1 MDVVDYDK
9 KAEEIINNYPFK
21 AIAKD
26 PTRKVESGINKCA
39 RQFFLEG
46 KIKKPT
52 YDWLRA
58 SSCQLPRFY
67 GRVKIHKEGPK
78 GQGRSVQCS
87 VRRTSLSY

>member
-1 MDVVDYDK
+1 MKEYNKGTQLRKNEAIVVAEADKGNVMVVMDVVDYDK

-26 PTRKVESGINKCA
+26 PTRKVESGIIKCV

-58 SSCQLPRFY
+58 SSC
-67 GRVKIHKEGPK
+67 
-78 GQGRSVQCS
+78 
-87 VRRTSLSY
+87 